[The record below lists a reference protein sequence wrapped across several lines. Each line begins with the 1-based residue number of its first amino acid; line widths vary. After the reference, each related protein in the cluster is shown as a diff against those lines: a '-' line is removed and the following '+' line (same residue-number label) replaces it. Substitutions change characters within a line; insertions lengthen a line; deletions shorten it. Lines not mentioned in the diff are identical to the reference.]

1 VAKARAKATAT
12 SSTKSSDELADELN
26 KVQLKNYM
34 EALEPGPRKILKELR
49 DLIRAAAPGATDSFS
64 YGIPGMRLKGKSLIS
79 YAAWKNHSS
88 MYPIPPGITPEELK
102 GWRTSKGTVQF
113 PYKKPLPEALI
124 KKLIKA
130 RIAVLQKEKE

>member
-1 VAKARAKATAT
+1 
-12 SSTKSSDELADELN
+12 
-26 KVQLKNYM
+26 
-34 EALEPGPRKILKELR
+34 
-49 DLIRAAAPGATDSFS
+49 
-64 YGIPGMRLKGKSLIS
+64 
-79 YAAWKNHSS
+79 